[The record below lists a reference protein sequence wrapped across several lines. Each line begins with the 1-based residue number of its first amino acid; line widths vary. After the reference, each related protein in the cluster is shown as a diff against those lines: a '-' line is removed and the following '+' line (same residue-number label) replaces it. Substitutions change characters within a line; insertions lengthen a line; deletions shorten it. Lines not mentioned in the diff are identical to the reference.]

1 MRRNAMY
8 ALTNCDI
15 FTGTTV
21 EHDKAV
27 VIRGDKICG
36 LLPLRDLPS
45 GIPQRDLKGLT
56 VAPGFIDIQVN
67 GGGGVLFSEMP
78 TVDSIR
84 TIVETH
90 RRFGTTNLLPTYI
103 TGPNEDMQ
111 QAASSVMQCIGS
123 NAIRGVLGIHF
134 EGPFISTG
142 KAGIHDRS
150 FIRPLNDTDLNT
162 MCSVDRGVT
171 LITVAP
177 EVVDPGTIR
186 RLCRQGKLV
195 ALGHTDAT
203 YEVAVA
209 AFFAGARGATH
220 LYNAMSPLMARAPGV
235 VGAAL
240 DLLDPWVAVIADGQH
255 VDFAAIRVALRAKG
269 QGKVLLVT
277 DAMPPVGSS
286 QSNFRLG
293 PYSVQVGN
301 ARCVT
306 PDGILAGSALDM
318 ATAVRNCVQQLA
330 VPKDE
335 ALRMASTYPAEFLG
349 LGEQLGRIAEN
360 YRANLVVCNNQIAVM
375 AVVVEGQFIEFA

>member
-1 MRRNAMY
+1 MY

-15 FTGTTV
+15 FTGTSV

-27 VIRGDKICG
+27 VIRGDRIRG
-36 LLPLRDLPS
+36 LLPLRDVPS
-45 GIPQRDLKGLT
+45 DIPRRDLKGLS

-67 GGGGVLFSEMP
+67 GGGGVLFNETP
-78 TVDSIR
+78 TVESIR
-84 TIVETH
+84 TIVEAH

-103 TGPNEDMQ
+103 TGPNEGIQ

-123 NAIRGVLGIHF
+123 NSIRGVLGIHF

-142 KAGIHDRS
+142 KAGIHDPS
-150 FIRPLNDTDLNT
+150 LIRPPNDMDLNT
-162 MCSVDRGVT
+162 VCSVDRGIT

-177 EVVDPGTIR
+177 EVFDPSR
-186 RLCRQGKLV
+186 VRQLCRRGILV

-203 YEVAVA
+203 YEVAAA

-220 LYNAMSPLMARAPGV
+220 LYNAMSPLKARAPGV

-240 DLLDPWVAVIADGQH
+240 DLPDPWVAVIADGHH

-269 QGKVLLVT
+269 PGKVLLVT
-277 DAMPPVGSS
+277 DAMPPVGST
-286 QSNFRLG
+286 QSSFRLD
-293 PYSVQVGN
+293 PYSVQVHNG
-301 ARCVT
+301 RCIT

-349 LGEQLGRIAEN
+349 LGKQLGRIAEN

-375 AVVVEGQFIEFA
+375 AAVVEGQFIEFT